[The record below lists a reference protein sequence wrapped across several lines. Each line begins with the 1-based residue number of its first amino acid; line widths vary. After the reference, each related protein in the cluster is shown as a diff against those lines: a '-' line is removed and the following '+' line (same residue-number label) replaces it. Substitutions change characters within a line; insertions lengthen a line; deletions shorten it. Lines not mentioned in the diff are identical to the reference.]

1 MDIIQLNNQIEEFVN
16 KYDLSHDALALKQE
30 YTIQKSEDWQRV
42 LDSYS
47 EQGRVLRIGIIGRVK
62 AGKSSMLNALLF
74 NGNDILPKAATPMT
88 AALTIMEYSENVSA
102 EVDFFTQQDIE
113 QIKKNHDAYLIEL
126 DKKIKEREQE
136 NIERIKKKK
145 GLLDKL
151 VHLSA
156 NEKQECCEKA
166 RSQAERDM
174 KNDPSFASYDQYCR
188 IKESGKSLSDLEQY
202 RTISA
207 GSVEEL
213 MNGEL
218 NQFVG
223 SSGAFMPFTK
233 SVTLHIPEKGLQ
245 GLQIIDTPGIN
256 DPVTSRGERTEQL
269 LQDCDVVLIVSP
281 SGQFLSSE
289 DTDLMHRVTTK
300 EGTQQAYLIASQVDN
315 QLFGSESQGLSDP
328 IHVLERISDNLTK
341 HARNVLAKQVQE
353 YPSMKVAADKLSKNN
368 VICSS
373 SVAFSMQQRFDEQH
387 TWDANLQH
395 VWRNLNQKFPDVF
408 SHEELAKNALNQLAN
423 IHQIHQIVSEVT
435 ANKEQILAQR
445 RIDFENGKRT
455 ALQGYL
461 KAWADRI
468 NDQIY
473 QIQHAD
479 VGELR
484 KQEAELKKQQ
494 ATIDANVG
502 GVYDDLISD
511 IKLNLSK
518 QLKDKL
524 KSEMR
529 RFDSVSD
536 NAQGSETEY
545 YEEEYEVE
553 IRGTTFIGRL
563 RDKIRG
569 GPKRETRTRTE
580 SYSYTTVKAKPIRR
594 AIEEIRSN
602 LEDELSHLSESYS
615 QAWKKKIY
623 SQVVSALREAMG
635 DGELDVNIIARA
647 VKNVLARIP
656 EASFKLEDD
665 IPKSLKKT
673 GKLTGYE
680 AESFIDDAED
690 YISNLKDV
698 VNKDISAY
706 MTTLVSN
713 LKKIDLAKELTAD
726 LENNLKQLLSE
737 IENKEAS
744 LFHYQGIQKEL
755 ADLMQSAA

>member
-16 KYDLSHDALALKQE
+16 KNNFSHDALALKQE
-30 YTIQKSEDWQRV
+30 HAIQKSEEWQRV
-42 LDSYS
+42 LDSFA

-102 EVDFFTQQDIE
+102 EVDFFTQQDIDE
-113 QIKKNHDAYLIEL
+113 IKVKYDLFQKALDSKVKEKEL
-126 DKKIKEREQE
+126 E
-136 NIERIKKKK
+136 NAERIKRKK
-145 GLLDKL
+145 G
-151 VHLSA
+151 VNSLSA
-156 NEKQECCEKA
+156 EEQQECHNKA
-166 RSQAERDM
+166 KSQAEREM
-174 KNDPSFASYDQYCR
+174 KDDPSFASYDQYRR

-213 MNGEL
+213 MNGVL

-373 SVAFSMQQRFDEQH
+373 SVAFSMQQRFNEQH

-602 LEDELSHLSESYS
+602 LEDELGHLSESYS

-744 LFHYQGIQKEL
+744 LFNYRGIQKEL

>member
-16 KYDLSHDALALKQE
+16 KNNFSHDALALKQE
-30 YTIQKSEDWQRV
+30 HAIQKSEEWQRV
-42 LDSYS
+42 LDSFA

-102 EVDFFTQQDIE
+102 EVDFFTQQDIDE
-113 QIKKNHDAYLIEL
+113 IKVKYDLFQKALDSKVKEKEL
-126 DKKIKEREQE
+126 E
-136 NIERIKKKK
+136 NAERIKRKK
-145 GLLDKL
+145 G
-151 VHLSA
+151 VNSLSA
-156 NEKQECCEKA
+156 EEQQECRNKA
-166 RSQAERDM
+166 KSQAEREM
-174 KNDPSFASYDQYCR
+174 KDDPSFASYDQYCR

-213 MNGEL
+213 MNGVL

-461 KAWADRI
+461 KAWAERI
-468 NDQIY
+468 NEQIH

-479 VGELR
+479 VDELR
-484 KQEAELKKQQ
+484 KQEAELKNQQ
-494 ATIDANVG
+494 ATIDVNVG

-536 NAQGSETEY
+536 DAQGSETEY
-545 YEEEYEVE
+545 EEYQVKE
-553 IRGTTFIGRL
+553 
-563 RDKIRG
+563 KRG
-569 GPKRETRTRTE
+569 GWGAPLDWFDGGKTVTKTR
-580 SYSYTTVKAKPIRR
+580 SHSYTTVKAKPIRR

-602 LEDELSHLSESYS
+602 LEDELGHLSESYL

-698 VNKDISAY
+698 VNKDISVY

-713 LKKIDLAKELTAD
+713 LKKIDLPKELTAD

-744 LFHYQGIQKEL
+744 LFNYQGIQKEL
-755 ADLMQSAA
+755 AGLMQSAA

>member
-16 KYDLSHDALALKQE
+16 KNNFSHDALALKQE
-30 YTIQKSEDWQRV
+30 HAIQKSEEWQRV
-42 LDSYS
+42 LDSFA

-102 EVDFFTQQDIE
+102 EVDFFTQQDIDE
-113 QIKKNHDAYLIEL
+113 IKVKYDFFQKAL
-126 DKKIKEREQE
+126 DSKIKEKELE
-136 NIERIKKKK
+136 NAERIKRKK
-145 GLLDKL
+145 G
-151 VHLSA
+151 VNSLSA
-156 NEKQECCEKA
+156 EEQQECLNKA
-166 RSQAERDM
+166 KSQAEREM
-174 KNDPSFASYDQYCR
+174 KDDPSFASYDQYRR

-213 MNGEL
+213 MNGVL

-256 DPVTSRGERTEQL
+256 DPVTSRGERTDQL

-353 YPSMKVAADKLSKNN
+353 YPSMKVAADKLSQNN

-373 SVAFSMQQRFDEQH
+373 SVAFSLRQRFDEQH

-461 KAWADRI
+461 KAWAERI
-468 NDQIY
+468 NEQIH

-479 VGELR
+479 VDELR

-553 IRGTTFIGRL
+553 ISRGKLVDFFW
-563 RDKIRG
+563 

-623 SQVVSALREAMG
+623 SQVVSVLREAMG

-713 LKKIDLAKELTAD
+713 LKKIDLPKELTAD

-744 LFHYQGIQKEL
+744 LFNYQGIQKEL
-755 ADLMQSAA
+755 AGLMQSAA

>member
-16 KYDLSHDALALKQE
+16 KNNFSHDALALKQE
-30 YTIQKSEDWQRV
+30 HAIQKSEEWQRV
-42 LDSYS
+42 LDSFA

-102 EVDFFTQQDIE
+102 EVDFFTQQDIDE
-113 QIKKNHDAYLIEL
+113 IKVKYDLFQKALDSKVKEKEL
-126 DKKIKEREQE
+126 E
-136 NIERIKKKK
+136 NAERIKRKK
-145 GLLDKL
+145 G
-151 VHLSA
+151 VNSLSA
-156 NEKQECCEKA
+156 EEQQECRNKA
-166 RSQAERDM
+166 KSQAEREM
-174 KNDPSFASYDQYCR
+174 KDDPSFASYDQYCR

-213 MNGEL
+213 MNGVL

-256 DPVTSRGERTEQL
+256 DPVTSRGERTNQL
-269 LQDCDVVLIVSP
+269 LQHCDVVLIVSP

-289 DTDLMHRVTTK
+289 DTDLMHQVTTK

-373 SVAFSMQQRFDEQH
+373 SVAFSLQQRFDEQH

-435 ANKEQILAQR
+435 VNKEQILAQR
-445 RIDFENGKRT
+445 RINFENGKRT

-461 KAWADRI
+461 KAWAERI
-468 NDQIY
+468 NEQIH

-479 VGELR
+479 VDELR

-553 IRGTTFIGRL
+553 IRGTSLLGRL
-563 RDKIRG
+563 RDKIR

-602 LEDELSHLSESYS
+602 LEDELGHLSESYS

-623 SQVVSALREAMG
+623 SQVVSALRETMG

-673 GKLTGYE
+673 GKLIGYE

-744 LFHYQGIQKEL
+744 LFNYRGIQKEL
-755 ADLMQSAA
+755 AGLIQSAA

>member
-16 KYDLSHDALALKQE
+16 KNNFSHDALALKQE
-30 YTIQKSEDWQRV
+30 HAIQKSEEWQRV
-42 LDSYS
+42 LDSFA

-102 EVDFFTQQDIE
+102 EVDFFTQQDIDE
-113 QIKKNHDAYLIEL
+113 IKVKYDLFQKALDSKVKEKEL
-126 DKKIKEREQE
+126 E
-136 NIERIKKKK
+136 NAERIKRKK
-145 GLLDKL
+145 G
-151 VHLSA
+151 VNSLSA
-156 NEKQECCEKA
+156 EEQQECRNKA
-166 RSQAERDM
+166 KSQAEREM
-174 KNDPSFASYDQYCR
+174 KDDPSFASYDQYCR

-213 MNGEL
+213 MNGAL

-256 DPVTSRGERTEQL
+256 DPVTSRGERTNQL
-269 LQDCDVVLIVSP
+269 LQHCDVVLIVSP

-289 DTDLMHRVTTK
+289 DTDLMHQVTTK

-468 NDQIY
+468 NEQIY

-479 VGELR
+479 VDELR
-484 KQEAELKKQQ
+484 KQEAELKNQQ

-536 NAQGSETEY
+536 DAQGSETEY
-545 YEEEYEVE
+545 EEYQVKE
-553 IRGTTFIGRL
+553 
-563 RDKIRG
+563 KRG
-569 GPKRETRTRTE
+569 GLFGTPLDWFDGGKTVTKTR
-580 SYSYTTVKAKPIRR
+580 SHSYTTVKAKPIRR

-602 LEDELSHLSESYS
+602 LEDELGHLSESYS

-744 LFHYQGIQKEL
+744 LFNYRGIQKEL
-755 ADLMQSAA
+755 AGLMQSAA

>member
-16 KYDLSHDALALKQE
+16 KNNFSHDALALKQE
-30 YTIQKSEDWQRV
+30 HAIQKSEEWQRV
-42 LDSYS
+42 LDSFA

-102 EVDFFTQQDIE
+102 EVDFFTQQDIDE
-113 QIKKNHDAYLIEL
+113 IKVKYDFFQKAL
-126 DKKIKEREQE
+126 DSKIKEKELE
-136 NIERIKKKK
+136 NAERIKRKK
-145 GLLDKL
+145 G
-151 VHLSA
+151 VNSLSA
-156 NEKQECCEKA
+156 EEQQECLNKA
-166 RSQAERDM
+166 KSQAEREM
-174 KNDPSFASYDQYCR
+174 KDDPSFASYDQYRR

-213 MNGEL
+213 MNGVL

-256 DPVTSRGERTEQL
+256 DPVTSRGERTDQL

-353 YPSMKVAADKLSKNN
+353 YPSMKVAADKLSQNN

-373 SVAFSMQQRFDEQH
+373 SVAFSLRQRFDEQH

-461 KAWADRI
+461 KAWAERI
-468 NDQIY
+468 NEQIH

-479 VGELR
+479 VDELR

-553 IRGTTFIGRL
+553 ISRGKLVDFFW
-563 RDKIRG
+563 

-623 SQVVSALREAMG
+623 SQVVSVLREAMG

-744 LFHYQGIQKEL
+744 LFNYRGIQKEL
-755 ADLMQSAA
+755 AGLMQSAA

>member
-30 YTIQKSEDWQRV
+30 HAIQKSEEWQRV
-42 LDSYS
+42 LDSFA

-102 EVDFFTQQDIE
+102 EVDFFTQQDIDE
-113 QIKKNHDAYLIEL
+113 IKVKYDLFQKALDSKVKEKEL
-126 DKKIKEREQE
+126 E
-136 NIERIKKKK
+136 NAERIKKKK
-145 GLLDKL
+145 G
-151 VHLSA
+151 VNSLSA
-156 NEKQECCEKA
+156 EEQQECRNKA
-166 RSQAERDM
+166 KSQAEREM
-174 KNDPSFASYDQYCR
+174 KDDPSFASYDQYCR

-213 MNGEL
+213 MNGVL

-461 KAWADRI
+461 KAWAERI

-536 NAQGSETEY
+536 NAQGLETEY

-553 IRGTTFIGRL
+553 IRGKTRLGRL
-563 RDKIRG
+563 KDKIL
-569 GPKRETRTRTE
+569 GPRRETRTRTE
-580 SYSYTTVKAKPIRR
+580 SYSYTTVKTKPIRR

-602 LEDELSHLSESYS
+602 LEDELGYLSESYS

-680 AESFIDDAED
+680 AESYIDDAED

-744 LFHYQGIQKEL
+744 LFNYRGIQKEL
-755 ADLMQSAA
+755 AGLMQSAA

>member
-16 KYDLSHDALALKQE
+16 KNNFSHDALALKQE
-30 YTIQKSEDWQRV
+30 HAIQKSEEWQRV
-42 LDSYS
+42 LDSFA

-102 EVDFFTQQDIE
+102 EVDFFTQQDIDE
-113 QIKKNHDAYLIEL
+113 IKVKYDLFQKALDSKVKEKEL
-126 DKKIKEREQE
+126 E
-136 NIERIKKKK
+136 NAERIKRKK
-145 GLLDKL
+145 G
-151 VHLSA
+151 VNSLSA
-156 NEKQECCEKA
+156 EEQQECRNKA
-166 RSQAERDM
+166 KSQAEREM
-174 KNDPSFASYDQYCR
+174 KDDPSFASYDQYCR

-213 MNGEL
+213 MNGVL

-256 DPVTSRGERTEQL
+256 DPVTSRGERTNQL
-269 LQDCDVVLIVSP
+269 LQHCDVVLIVSP

-289 DTDLMHRVTTK
+289 DTDLMHQVTTK

-373 SVAFSMQQRFDEQH
+373 SVAFSLQQRFDEQH

-461 KAWADRI
+461 KAWAERI
-468 NDQIY
+468 NEQIH

-479 VGELR
+479 VNELR

-553 IRGTTFIGRL
+553 VY
-563 RDKIRG
+563 RG
-569 GPKRETRTRTE
+569 GTGFLDWAFGPKHETRTRTE

-602 LEDELSHLSESYS
+602 LEDELGHLSESYS

-726 LENNLKQLLSE
+726 LENNLKQLLNE

-755 ADLMQSAA
+755 AGLMQSAA

>member
-16 KYDLSHDALALKQE
+16 KNNFSHDALALKQE
-30 YTIQKSEDWQRV
+30 HAIQKSEEWQRV
-42 LDSYS
+42 LDSFA

-102 EVDFFTQQDIE
+102 EVDFFTQQDIDE
-113 QIKKNHDAYLIEL
+113 IKVKYDLFQKALDSKVKEKEL
-126 DKKIKEREQE
+126 E
-136 NIERIKKKK
+136 NAERIKRKK
-145 GLLDKL
+145 G
-151 VHLSA
+151 VNSLSA
-156 NEKQECCEKA
+156 EEQQECRNKA
-166 RSQAERDM
+166 KSQAEREM
-174 KNDPSFASYDQYCR
+174 KDDPSFASYDQYCR

-213 MNGEL
+213 MNGVL

-281 SGQFLSSE
+281 SGQFFSSE

-395 VWRNLNQKFPDVF
+395 VWRNLNQKFPDIF

-468 NDQIY
+468 NEQIH

-479 VGELR
+479 VDELR

-494 ATIDANVG
+494 ATIDVNVG

-553 IRGTTFIGRL
+553 VY
-563 RDKIRG
+563 RG
-569 GPKRETRTRTE
+569 GLGILDSIFGPKHETRTRTE

-602 LEDELSHLSESYS
+602 LEDELGHLSENYS

-635 DGELDVNIIARA
+635 DGELDVNMIARA

-744 LFHYQGIQKEL
+744 LFNYRGIQKEL
-755 ADLMQSAA
+755 AGLMQSAA

>member
-1 MDIIQLNNQIEEFVN
+1 MGIIQLNNQIEEFVN
-16 KYDLSHDALALKQE
+16 KNNFSHDALALKQE
-30 YTIQKSEDWQRV
+30 HAIQKSEEWQRV
-42 LDSYS
+42 LDSFA

-102 EVDFFTQQDIE
+102 EVDFFTQQDIDE
-113 QIKKNHDAYLIEL
+113 IKVKYDFFQKAL
-126 DKKIKEREQE
+126 DSKIKEKELE
-136 NIERIKKKK
+136 NAERIKRKK
-145 GLLDKL
+145 G
-151 VHLSA
+151 VNSLSA
-156 NEKQECCEKA
+156 EEQQECLNKA
-166 RSQAERDM
+166 KSQAEREM
-174 KNDPSFASYDQYCR
+174 KDDPSFASYDQYRR

-213 MNGEL
+213 MNGVL

-256 DPVTSRGERTEQL
+256 DPVTSRGERTDQL

-353 YPSMKVAADKLSKNN
+353 YPSMKVAADKLSQNN

-373 SVAFSMQQRFDEQH
+373 SVAFSLRQRFDEQH

-461 KAWADRI
+461 KAWAERI
-468 NDQIY
+468 NEQIH

-479 VGELR
+479 VDELR

-553 IRGTTFIGRL
+553 ISRGKLVDFFW
-563 RDKIRG
+563 

-623 SQVVSALREAMG
+623 SQVVSVLREAMG
-635 DGELDVNIIARA
+635 DGELDVNMIARA

-744 LFHYQGIQKEL
+744 LFNYRGIQKEL
-755 ADLMQSAA
+755 AGLMQSAA

>member
-16 KYDLSHDALALKQE
+16 KNNFSHDALALKQE
-30 YTIQKSEDWQRV
+30 HAIQKSEEWQRV
-42 LDSYS
+42 LDSFA

-102 EVDFFTQQDIE
+102 EVDFFTQQDIDE
-113 QIKKNHDAYLIEL
+113 IKVKYDLFQKALDSKVKEKEL
-126 DKKIKEREQE
+126 E
-136 NIERIKKKK
+136 NAERIKKKK
-145 GLLDKL
+145 G
-151 VHLSA
+151 VNSLSV
-156 NEKQECCEKA
+156 EEQQECRNKA
-166 RSQAERDM
+166 KSQAEREM
-174 KNDPSFASYDQYCR
+174 KDDPSFASYDQYRR
-188 IKESGKSLSDLEQY
+188 IKESGKLLSDLEQY

-213 MNGEL
+213 MNGVL

-373 SVAFSMQQRFDEQH
+373 SVAFSMQQRFNEQH

-468 NDQIY
+468 NEQIH

-479 VGELR
+479 VDELR
-484 KQEAELKKQQ
+484 KQEAELKNQQ

-536 NAQGSETEY
+536 DAQGSETEY
-545 YEEEYEVE
+545 EEYQVKE
-553 IRGTTFIGRL
+553 
-563 RDKIRG
+563 KRG
-569 GPKRETRTRTE
+569 GLFGTPLDWFDGGKTVTKTR
-580 SYSYTTVKAKPIRR
+580 SHSYTTVKAKPIRR

-602 LEDELSHLSESYS
+602 LEDELGHLSESYS

-680 AESFIDDAED
+680 AESYIEDAED

-744 LFHYQGIQKEL
+744 LFNYQGIQKEL

>member
-30 YTIQKSEDWQRV
+30 HAIQKSEEWQRV
-42 LDSYS
+42 LDSFA

-102 EVDFFTQQDIE
+102 EVDFFTQQDIDE
-113 QIKKNHDAYLIEL
+113 IKVKYDLFQKALDSKVKEKEL
-126 DKKIKEREQE
+126 E
-136 NIERIKKKK
+136 NAERIKKKK
-145 GLLDKL
+145 G
-151 VHLSA
+151 VNSLSA
-156 NEKQECCEKA
+156 EEQQECRNKA
-166 RSQAERDM
+166 KSQAEREM
-174 KNDPSFASYDQYCR
+174 KDDPSFASYDQYRR

-213 MNGEL
+213 MNGVL

-223 SSGAFMPFTK
+223 SNGAFMPFTK

-373 SVAFSMQQRFDEQH
+373 SVAFSIQQRFDEQH

-468 NDQIY
+468 NEQIH

-484 KQEAELKKQQ
+484 KQETELKKQQ

-536 NAQGSETEY
+536 DAQGSETEY
-545 YEEEYEVE
+545 EEYQVKE
-553 IRGTTFIGRL
+553 
-563 RDKIRG
+563 KRG
-569 GPKRETRTRTE
+569 GWGAPLDWFDGGKTVTKTR
-580 SYSYTTVKAKPIRR
+580 SHSYTTVKAKPIRR

-602 LEDELSHLSESYS
+602 LEDELGHLSESYL

-706 MTTLVSN
+706 MTTLVCN
-713 LKKIDLAKELTAD
+713 LKKIDLPKELTAD

-744 LFHYQGIQKEL
+744 LFNYQGIQKEL
-755 ADLMQSAA
+755 AGLMQSAA

>member
-16 KYDLSHDALALKQE
+16 KNNFSHDALALKQE
-30 YTIQKSEDWQRV
+30 HAIQKSEEWQRV
-42 LDSYS
+42 LDSFA

-102 EVDFFTQQDIE
+102 EVDFFTQQDIDE
-113 QIKKNHDAYLIEL
+113 IKVKYDLFQKALDSKVKEKEL
-126 DKKIKEREQE
+126 E
-136 NIERIKKKK
+136 NAERIKRKK
-145 GLLDKL
+145 G
-151 VHLSA
+151 VNSLSA
-156 NEKQECCEKA
+156 EEQQECRNKA
-166 RSQAERDM
+166 KSQAEREM
-174 KNDPSFASYDQYCR
+174 KDDPSFASYDQYCR

-213 MNGEL
+213 MNGVL

-256 DPVTSRGERTEQL
+256 DPVTSRGERTNQL
-269 LQDCDVVLIVSP
+269 LQHCDVVLIVSP

-289 DTDLMHRVTTK
+289 DTDLMHQVTTK

-373 SVAFSMQQRFDEQH
+373 SVAISLQQRFDEQH

-455 ALQGYL
+455 TLQGYL
-461 KAWADRI
+461 KAWAERI
-468 NDQIY
+468 NEQIH

-479 VGELR
+479 VDELR

-553 IRGTTFIGRL
+553 IRGTSLLGRL
-563 RDKIRG
+563 RDKIR

-602 LEDELSHLSESYS
+602 LEDELGHLSESYS

-623 SQVVSALREAMG
+623 SQVVSALRETMG

-673 GKLTGYE
+673 GKLIGYE

-744 LFHYQGIQKEL
+744 LFNYRGIQKEL
-755 ADLMQSAA
+755 AGLIQSAA

>member
-16 KYDLSHDALALKQE
+16 KYDFSHDALALKQE
-30 YTIQKSEDWQRV
+30 HAIQKSEEWQRV
-42 LDSYS
+42 LDSFA

-88 AALTIMEYSENVSA
+88 AALTIMEYSESVSA
-102 EVDFFTQQDIE
+102 EVDFFTQQDIDE
-113 QIKKNHDAYLIEL
+113 IKVKYDFFQKALDSKVKEKEL
-126 DKKIKEREQE
+126 E
-136 NIERIKKKK
+136 NAERIKRKK
-145 GLLDKL
+145 G
-151 VHLSA
+151 VNSLSA
-156 NEKQECCEKA
+156 EEQQECLNKA
-166 RSQAERDM
+166 KSQAEREM
-174 KNDPSFASYDQYCR
+174 KDDPSFASYDQYRR

-213 MNGEL
+213 MNGVL

-373 SVAFSMQQRFDEQH
+373 SVAFSLQQRFDEQH

-461 KAWADRI
+461 KAWAERI
-468 NDQIY
+468 NEQIH

-479 VGELR
+479 VDELR

-553 IRGTTFIGRL
+553 ISRGKLVDFFW
-563 RDKIRG
+563 

-623 SQVVSALREAMG
+623 SQVVSVLREAMG

-744 LFHYQGIQKEL
+744 LFNYRGIQKEL
-755 ADLMQSAA
+755 AGLMQSAA

>member
-16 KYDLSHDALALKQE
+16 KNNFSHDALALKQE
-30 YTIQKSEDWQRV
+30 HAIQKSEEWQRV
-42 LDSYS
+42 LDSFA

-102 EVDFFTQQDIE
+102 EVDFFTQQDIDE
-113 QIKKNHDAYLIEL
+113 IKVKYDFFQKALDSKVKEKEL
-126 DKKIKEREQE
+126 E
-136 NIERIKKKK
+136 NAERIKRKK
-145 GLLDKL
+145 G
-151 VHLSA
+151 VNSLSA
-156 NEKQECCEKA
+156 EEQQECRNKA
-166 RSQAERDM
+166 KSQAEREM
-174 KNDPSFASYDQYCR
+174 KDDPSFASYDQYCR

-213 MNGEL
+213 MNGVL

-256 DPVTSRGERTEQL
+256 DPVTSRGERTNQL
-269 LQDCDVVLIVSP
+269 LQHCDVVLIVSP

-289 DTDLMHRVTTK
+289 DTDLMHQVTTK

-387 TWDANLQH
+387 TWNANLQH

-461 KAWADRI
+461 KAWAELI
-468 NDQIY
+468 NEQIH

-479 VGELR
+479 VDELR

-553 IRGTTFIGRL
+553 ISRGKFWDFL
-563 RDKIRG
+563 R

-602 LEDELSHLSESYS
+602 LEDELGHLSESYS

-744 LFHYQGIQKEL
+744 LFNYRGIQKEL
-755 ADLMQSAA
+755 AGLMQSAA